1 MTIKPDP
8 YLALRIPDFRFFV
21 GMRFFITL
29 ALQIQGVVVAWQVYA
44 LTHDP
49 FSLGLIGLAE
59 AIPAIVVA
67 LYAGHVADNF
77 ERKKVILVSLFT
89 LLCCSIGLLLITF
102 QSEGGLAV
110 LLPIYV
116 IIGLTGFARGF
127 LGPAIFALMPQLIKK
142 EDFSNAVTWNSTF
155 WQTAAV
161 VGPAAGGLIFGSLG
175 LITTYSINI
184 ILIGAAFILLLFI
197 PNKPLPPKVS
207 TTSLGESLKEGL
219 SFVFKD
225 QIILSAI
232 SLDLFAV
239 LFGGAVAL
247 LPIFASDILLVGPMG
262 LGFLRAAPSVGAV
275 VMGGLVLFFPV
286 KKHAGKIL
294 LASVAAFGGTMI
306 GFGLSTSFYLSLFL
320 LFLSGIFDAVSVIV
334 RSTLIQTHTP
344 EHLKGRVASVNN
356 IFIGSSNEIGS
367 FESGLAA
374 KIMGIVPSVIFGGSM
389 TILVVI
395 ITALKAKR
403 LTKLH
408 M

>member
-77 ERKKVILVSLFT
+77 ERKKVIVVSLFT
-89 LLCCSIGLLLITF
+89 LLCCSIGLFLITF
-102 QSEGGLAV
+102 QSTGGLAV

-207 TTSLGESLKEGL
+207 NTSLGESLKEGL